1 MCPTLNQ
8 QQVAELGSLLSDLA
22 RVYGYDFREYAE
34 ASLRRRLLLWL
45 AGSGF
50 GSFEAARLPL
60 LRDPALFEGVLRGVT
75 VNVSEM
81 FRDPQVFKLLR
92 EQVVPHLATY
102 PAVKI
107 WHAGCASGE
116 EAYSMAILLDEEGL
130 KGRYRIY
137 ATDINQQVLKTAQ
150 DGIFP
155 LSGMRLY
162 TQNYQKSGGR
172 SAFSDYYTAGYDHAL
187 LSASL
192 KEGIVFAQHN
202 LAVDGCFGEMQ
213 LVFCRNVLIYF
224 KQSLRRRALE
234 LFDASLSPGGFL
246 CLGTKETL
254 DGSELG
260 SRYQEVGSH
269 SRIYRKRYG

>member
-1 MCPTLNQ
+1 MPGTLNLQ
-8 QQVAELGSLLSDLA
+8 QAAELGRLLADLA
-22 RVYGYDFREYAE
+22 RVYGYDFRDYAE

-45 AGSGF
+45 AASGF
-50 GSFEAARLPL
+50 GSFETARRAL
-60 LRDPALFEGVLRGVT
+60 LRDPALFEGLLDGVT

-102 PAVKI
+102 PFVKI

-137 ATDINQQVLKTAQ
+137 ATDINQKVLKTAQ

-162 TQNYQKSGGR
+162 TQNYQKGGGR
-172 SAFSDYYTAGYDHAL
+172 GAFSDYYTAGYDHAL
-187 LSASL
+187 LSAAL

-213 LVFCRNVLIYF
+213 FVLCRNVLIYF
-224 KQSLRRRALE
+224 KQSLRRRVLE
-234 LFDASLSPGGFL
+234 LFDSSLTPGGFL

-254 DGSELG
+254 AGSELAP
-260 SRYQEVGSH
+260 RYQELAPR
-269 SRIYRKRYG
+269 SRVYRKRYG